1 MNPNIEVI
9 TPELWGVNR
18 SYVLAGWIKEL
29 PPSAEGYT
37 NPYATLTNDGIM
49 ILNKD
54 SEFYDILKRFVP
66 KIMQH
71 SDQELK
77 QIKEK
82 LERTPAKNN
91 YKVLYLDV
99 VRWELERW
107 RVRAKV
113 AKIKVD
119 VSLLKRLLKIFRKEG
134 E

>member
-29 PPSAEGYT
+29 PPSAEGYK

-71 SDQELK
+71 SDRELK
-77 QIKEK
+77 QIREK
-82 LERTPAKNN
+82 LERTSAKNN

-99 VRWELERW
+99 VRWELERR